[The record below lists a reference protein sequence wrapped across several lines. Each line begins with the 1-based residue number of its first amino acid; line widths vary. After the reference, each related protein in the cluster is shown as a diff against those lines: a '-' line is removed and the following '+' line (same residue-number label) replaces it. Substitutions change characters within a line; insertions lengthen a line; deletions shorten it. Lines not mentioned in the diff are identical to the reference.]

1 MGLQRGCHQPI
12 TPVPPVA
19 GAPTT
24 LSIAPCLHLP
34 VGHPGRPHT
43 HREGMIH
50 DCRPRAG
57 RTEPLARLHPAPR
70 LCRLLPT
77 ERLCLPATS
86 AGGRG
91 REPGTPSF
99 SVSLLLN
106 SYTIDVTSDCLQ
118 VTLERAGDPWL
129 FMKTVP
135 AILKTTP
142 HPPSPQQKDG
152 KAQTSD
158 ADSVFWKQVR
168 SIVPLIFGV
177 LRCLEI
183 PGLNQ
188 ASLNKRCDAGVPNVI
203 FT

>member
-1 MGLQRGCHQPI
+1 MEPFVGLQRGCHQPI

-57 RTEPLARLHPAPR
+57 RTEPLARLHPAPG

-142 HPPSPQQKDG
+142 PPIPATKRWKG
-152 KAQTSD
+152 SD
-158 ADSVFWKQVR
+158 FRRRLHVLEASSVDCSSHLWG
-168 SIVPLIFGV
+168 LAM
-177 LRCLEI
+177 LRNSWAE
-183 PGLNQ
+183 PGLAQ
-188 ASLNKRCDAGVPNVI
+188 
-203 FT
+203 

>member
-142 HPPSPQQKDG
+142 PPPIPATKRWKG
-152 KAQTSD
+152 SD
-158 ADSVFWKQVR
+158 FRRRLHVLEASSVDCSSHLWG
-168 SIVPLIFGV
+168 LAM
-177 LRCLEI
+177 LRNSWAE
-183 PGLNQ
+183 PGLAQ
-188 ASLNKRCDAGVPNVI
+188 
-203 FT
+203 

>member
-57 RTEPLARLHPAPR
+57 RTEPLARLHPAPG

-142 HPPSPQQKDG
+142 PPTIPATKRWKG
-152 KAQTSD
+152 SD
-158 ADSVFWKQVR
+158 FRRRLHVLEASSVDCSSHLWG
-168 SIVPLIFGV
+168 LAM
-177 LRCLEI
+177 LRNSWAE
-183 PGLNQ
+183 PGLAQ
-188 ASLNKRCDAGVPNVI
+188 
-203 FT
+203 